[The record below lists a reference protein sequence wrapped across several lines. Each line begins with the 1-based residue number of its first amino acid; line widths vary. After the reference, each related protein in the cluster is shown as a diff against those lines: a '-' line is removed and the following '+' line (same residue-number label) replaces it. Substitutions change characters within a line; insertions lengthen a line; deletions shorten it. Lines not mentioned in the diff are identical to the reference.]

1 MGTSGITKMDD
12 GSDLEES
19 LEESD
24 SESGSDY
31 DFPNVNRAAKKRPLK
46 YKLIVY
52 NGSSNAQQ

>member
-1 MGTSGITKMDD
+1 MDD